1 MLKPSVT
8 SAPTADMATLTV
20 VQPLTLDRGK
30 GTARPPG
37 HCDPLPPSLPLPTPT
52 GTARRARAGG
62 PGQRGQ
68 AKKAFAPR
76 AGYFLPLSLPATSPL
91 PLPAA
96 LARPTG
102 AIAGLWRP
110 HCRSQPLAGLPPGRR
125 LCWSGCAGTARR
137 PGLGL
142 ERGRRKL
149 AVPGEGACSR
159 RPGSWRGSRLP
170 ASAAA
175 GPRRKEV
182 CPGAGGRWAV
192 RQRVPGQPPAAGRRT
207 RGGLC
212 RGARLLGGR
221 GGELPS
227 AERARGAPT
236 AVPGPGRSVA
246 AAEPALPGLAPR
258 SAGVA
263 PTPAAGSPLAAATR
277 LSLPEPASFSASP
290 LPPPARAAE
299 GAGAQRRLGSNST
312 SDPRPWACCSAP

>member
-52 GTARRARAGG
+52 GTAGRARAGG

-91 PLPAA
+91 PLPTA

-192 RQRVPGQPPAAGRRT
+192 RQRVPGQPSRGGKAHPRWPVPGRKAAGRPRRRAALGRKGT
-207 RGGLC
+207 R
-212 RGARLLGGR
+212 
-221 GGELPS
+221 S
-227 AERARGAPT
+227 ADSRARARAQRRGS
-236 AVPGPGRSVA
+236 R
-246 AAEPALPGLAPR
+246 
-258 SAGVA
+258 
-263 PTPAAGSPLAAATR
+263 AGSPRPGAQKR
-277 LSLPEPASFSASP
+277 GGRPYPRRRQPSGSSNSAF
-290 LPPPARAAE
+290 PARASLVLCQPAATARP
-299 GAGAQRRLGSNST
+299 GCGRRWDAAQAGLKFNF
-312 SDPRPWACCSAP
+312 